1 MKRPTNR
8 TLMVLAS
15 AVALGAG
22 GATLGI
28 AASGGGSSPTKALA
42 DALNTNEGTNLT
54 EADIQEAMQSV
65 LKARLAEA
73 VKAGRLTQAQADA
86 MLQRAKDAPKRR
98 AEHEAARAA
107 RIAPVEKLLGMSADE
122 IRQKLDGNTTLAKL
136 AESKGVSRA
145 KLLDAIKEGITAAS
159 KAEGVTFSDE
169 RLNEM
174 AANMADGTGGPGR
187 GQGRGRHGGFGG
199 KGGPSDLG
207 GVGGPGGP
215 PPFPPLG
222 P

>member
-8 TLMVLAS
+8 TLTVLAG

-22 GATLGI
+22 GATIGV
-28 AASGGGSSPTKALA
+28 AASGGGDTNPAKDLA
-42 DALNTNEGTNLT
+42 DALNKNEGTKLT
-54 EADIQEAMQSV
+54 EADVREAMQSAF
-65 LKARLAEA
+65 KTRLDAA
-73 VKAGRLTQAQADA
+73 VKAGRLTQAQADE

-107 RIAPVEKLLGMSADE
+107 RIAPVAKLLGMTADE
-122 IRQKLDGNTTLAKL
+122 IREKRRDGSSLAKL

-145 KLLDAIKEGITAAS
+145 KLLDAIKEGIRAAA
-159 KAEGVTFSDE
+159 KGEGVTFTEE

-174 AANMADGTGGPGR
+174 ATRMADGTGGPDGGDHR
-187 GQGRGRHGGFGG
+187 GFGG
-199 KGGPSDLG
+199 HRGGGPDAF
-207 GVGGPGGP
+207 GPGGP
-215 PPFPPLG
+215 SPFPPLG